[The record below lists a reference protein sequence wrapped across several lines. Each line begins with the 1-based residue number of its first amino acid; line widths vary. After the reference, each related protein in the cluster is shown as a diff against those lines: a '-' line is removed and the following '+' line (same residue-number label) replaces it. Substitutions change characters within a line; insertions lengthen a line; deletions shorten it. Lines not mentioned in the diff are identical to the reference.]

1 MAGIRI
7 ILLPL
12 GPASRTIFA
21 RLSTFR
27 RHELS
32 LLLFSFS
39 LLAPGTHDTHCSCDD
54 QRATI
59 SLSSSLTTTVIS
71 FLSRLLTRIT
81 AFSSS
86 PSTFFSLLLSFS
98 LFLSFSLWSQLL
110 VKRFR
115 FHGFGTR
122 WNCPFLVYRP
132 IHASFSRRFEGNF
145 DSDTN
150 LLVEQ
155 SLRLLFLWKLRKIF
169 GEKFWSVG
177 EKVESL
183 LLLLLLLLF
192 IKLFFLSFIA
202 FIRYFVDIWKNNIM
216 ILYHVILTFGNG
228 NFQWKIEV
236 LRYLKYLWNKL
247 FE

>member
-1 MAGIRI
+1 MNYLYCSSRSPCSHRAPTTRTVHVTINVQRYLSPQVLRRRWYRFSPVYSPGS
-7 ILLPL
+7 LPSPPPPPL
-12 GPASRTIFA
+12 FFSPS
-21 RLSTFR
+21 
-27 RHELS
+27 LS
-32 LLLFSFS
+32 LS
-39 LLAPGTHDTHCSCDD
+39 L
-54 QRATI
+54 
-59 SLSSSLTTTVIS
+59 
-71 FLSRLLTRIT
+71 
-81 AFSSS
+81 
-86 PSTFFSLLLSFS
+86 S

-132 IHASFSRRFEGNF
+132 IRASFSRRFEGNF

-155 SLRLLFLWKLRKIF
+155 SSRLLFLWKLRKIF

>member
-86 PSTFFSLLLSFS
+86 PSTFFLSFS
-98 LFLSFSLWSQLL
+98 LSLSLSFSLSLSG
-110 VKRFR
+110 R
-115 FHGFGTR
+115 
-122 WNCPFLVYRP
+122 NCWLK
-132 IHASFSRRFEGNF
+132 
-145 DSDTN
+145 DSGSTA
-150 LLVEQ
+150 LEL
-155 SLRLLFLWKLRKIF
+155 
-169 GEKFWSVG
+169 GEIVLS
-177 EKVESL
+177 
-183 LLLLLLLLF
+183 LF
-192 IKLFFLSFIA
+192 IDLFVPVSLDVSKEISTAIRICLSSN
-202 FIRYFVDIWKNNIM
+202 R
-216 ILYHVILTFGNG
+216 
-228 NFQWKIEV
+228 
-236 LRYLKYLWNKL
+236 
-247 FE
+247 

>member
-59 SLSSSLTTTVIS
+59 SLSPRVLRRWWYRFSPVYSPGSLPPPPPPSLFS
-71 FLSRLLTRIT
+71 FPLSLSL
-81 AFSSS
+81 SSS
-86 PSTFFSLLLSFS
+86 RNG
-98 LFLSFSLWSQLL
+98 
-110 VKRFR
+110 VKRFQ

-132 IHASFSRRFEGNF
+132 IRASFSRRFEGNF
-145 DSDTN
+145 DSGTN
-150 LLVEQ
+150 LLSNVVEIIVG
-155 SLRLLFLWKLRKIF
+155 LKKFW
-169 GEKFWSVG
+169 EKFWSIEIEV
-177 EKVESL
+177 EKLNRCYYYYYYCLSNCS
-183 LLLLLLLLF
+183 F
-192 IKLFFLSFIA
+192 SFIA
-202 FIRYFVDIWKNNIM
+202 FIRE
-216 ILYHVILTFGNG
+216 L
-228 NFQWKIEV
+228 
-236 LRYLKYLWNKL
+236 
-247 FE
+247 